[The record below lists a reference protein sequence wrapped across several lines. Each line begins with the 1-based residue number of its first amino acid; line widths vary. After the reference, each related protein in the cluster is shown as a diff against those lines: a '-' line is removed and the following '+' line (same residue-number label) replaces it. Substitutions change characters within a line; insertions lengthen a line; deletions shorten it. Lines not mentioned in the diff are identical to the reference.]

1 MNITNLRILKWGFVN
16 FGRNSLLSIAA
27 TLVVTLALLTVSISI
42 ILNLVVNATVSSINQ
57 KMDLV
62 IYFKDKVS
70 GEELSILKEEVK
82 ELEHVES
89 IEYVSKKE
97 ALEKLQSLDIDKR
110 LKDIASD
117 ENRLPRSFEITLDD
131 PKNSEEVAEFFEKE
145 EVRDWVEDT
154 SLTRNKSKI
163 DRLSRITSYI
173 RIGGII
179 FSAIF
184 ILIAV
189 LIVYNTIR
197 LTIFTRSEEIEIMKL
212 VGASIPFIRWPF
224 IIEGILY
231 GLIATFVSTGLIYIV
246 FYLISPGFSKYFGN
260 EIIALKGSLISFF
273 ASNLWIIISLELF
286 VGVLI
291 TSLSC
296 AFAMKKHLDV

>member
-154 SLTRNKSKI
+154 SLTRNKSGM
-163 DRLSRITSYI
+163 TC
-173 RIGGII
+173 
-179 FSAIF
+179 FSE
-184 ILIAV
+184 
-189 LIVYNTIR
+189 
-197 LTIFTRSEEIEIMKL
+197 S
-212 VGASIPFIRWPF
+212 
-224 IIEGILY
+224 
-231 GLIATFVSTGLIYIV
+231 
-246 FYLISPGFSKYFGN
+246 
-260 EIIALKGSLISFF
+260 
-273 ASNLWIIISLELF
+273 
-286 VGVLI
+286 
-291 TSLSC
+291 
-296 AFAMKKHLDV
+296 